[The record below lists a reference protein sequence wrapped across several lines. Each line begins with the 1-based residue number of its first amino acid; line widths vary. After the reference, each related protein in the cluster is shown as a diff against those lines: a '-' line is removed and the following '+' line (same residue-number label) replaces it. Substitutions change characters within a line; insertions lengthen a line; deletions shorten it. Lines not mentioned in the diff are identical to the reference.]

1 MLYSNAVEVLINC
14 QRTTYQGDD
23 TWHTVTHGQV
33 RLGRISKPPRTNDEL
48 ILNLRS
54 SLWTVLGMSFST
66 DAERSLIHDKKK
78 RRGSHL
84 LANLDIMMIW
94 VQRHQIYS
102 YYP

>member
-1 MLYSNAVEVLINC
+1 
-14 QRTTYQGDD
+14 
-23 TWHTVTHGQV
+23 
-33 RLGRISKPPRTNDEL
+33 
-48 ILNLRS
+48 
-54 SLWTVLGMSFST
+54 MSFST